1 MKTNKKQQKQVAQG
15 RELVYNDIHNQ
26 AKWDN
31 YVKFQKG
38 EKKRYGTLYL

>member
-1 MKTNKKQQKQVAQG
+1 MKTNKKQQIQVDLRG
-15 RELVYNDIHNQ
+15 KLLYNDIHNQ

-31 YVKFQKG
+31 YANFQKG